1 MARFE
6 TGLDSIRLSFSR
18 LTQREQVLVLGGSVV
33 TVLIIVFST
42 GMWLSSSIDRTEHRI
57 KRKTEQLQELFALQG
72 QYKARQS
79 ERDKRLEDLSRGK
92 VKMLSTVVEDAAR
105 QAGCWDA
112 IGRLQPE
119 NGEPGPDGVV
129 ESRVDLRVS
138 GLSIDR
144 LQEFLKRLEQ
154 SRGIVIVKRLK
165 LNKPYR
171 KDTVDVELTVTTFKV
186 GG

>member
-1 MARFE
+1 M
-6 TGLDSIRLSFSR
+6 I
-18 LTQREQVLVLGGSVV
+18 GGSVV
-33 TVLIIVFST
+33 TVLVLVFSI
-42 GMWLSSSIDRTEHRI
+42 GMWMSSSIDKTQHRI

-79 ERDKRLEDLSRGK
+79 ERTKRLQDLSRGK

-144 LQEFLKRLEQ
+144 LQEFLKTVGAIPWHRHCETLEA
-154 SRGIVIVKRLK
+154 
-165 LNKPYR
+165 
-171 KDTVDVELTVTTFKV
+171 
-186 GG
+186 

>member
-6 TGLDSIRLSFSR
+6 TGLDSVRLAFSR
-18 LTQREQVLVLGGSVV
+18 LTQREQVVVLGGSVAA
-33 TVLIIVFST
+33 VLVIVFST
-42 GMWLSSSIDRTEHRI
+42 AMWLSSSIGRTEHRI
-57 KRKTEQLQELFALQG
+57 ERKSEQLQELFALQG
-72 QYKARQS
+72 QYKDRQQ
-79 ERDKRLEDLSRGK
+79 EREKRLRDLSRGK

-144 LQEFLKRLEQ
+144 LQEFLRRLEK

-171 KDTVDVELTVTTFKV
+171 KDTVDAELSVTTYKM
-186 GG
+186 GS